1 MARSYKNAK
10 HIGVTDSRGDRNG
23 KVFEGL
29 ELSRLDLGS
38 GGSRQGLVGWR
49 FAGLSPPS
57 MA

>member
-10 HIGVTDSRGDRNG
+10 HIGATDSRGDQNG
-23 KVFEGL
+23 KVVEGL
-29 ELSRLDLGS
+29 ELSHLDLGS

>member
-10 HIGVTDSRGDRNG
+10 HLGATDLLGDRSD
-23 KVFEGL
+23 KVVEGL
-29 ELSRLDLGS
+29 ELSHLDLGS